1 MVVHLVV
8 VADVVTSSMPI
19 ASGLDIYSPLTVLDC
34 FCHTCFWSGF
44 DFEDVKL
51 SFVVT
56 NHWILISTVV
66 IVYDF
71 YQKVVSKL
79 FGLSVVVVVGGLIT
93 IGGGGCVKRCTVW

>member
-1 MVVHLVV
+1 MFHLVV
-8 VADVVTSSMPI
+8 HSAVGVGVGMNSMPI

-51 SFVVT
+51 SFVVML
-56 NHWILISTVV
+56 NHWILIMTVV
-66 IVYDF
+66 IVDDF

-79 FGLSVVVVVGGLIT
+79 FGLSVVVVVGG
-93 IGGGGCVKRCTVW
+93 